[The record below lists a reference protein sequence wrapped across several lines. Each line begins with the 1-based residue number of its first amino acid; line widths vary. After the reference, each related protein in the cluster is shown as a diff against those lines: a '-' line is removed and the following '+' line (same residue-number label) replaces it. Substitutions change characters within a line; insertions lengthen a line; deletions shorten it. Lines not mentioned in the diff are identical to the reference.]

1 MAYERG
7 TKKESRLVQS
17 SVAAG
22 LPQAKHPPRAHPAG
36 RRDLPEGVWQTWAR
50 TGSRRK
56 KEAKRQASTRSGSAR
71 SVTSIGRSRSQHSQS
86 ERPNGT
92 ISLAASFRA
101 GGSARGTMK
110 FAVHVAKE
118 ASSVKITRGP
128 DAGRF
133 VWDVVVERANKES
146 DLSHSAVTNFSSLSP
161 AIYQIFRK
169 VQAQQPAWIGNC
181 VILLLPSADK
191 RLAQCALPPGGL
203 GKVPISKLAES
214 VLDNWSPRRSVEH
227 SLTPAQNSK
236 RRRSPHVGTT
246 VSQSRSFCSC
256 SDEKL
261 LMSNT
266 YMRFVFSPMIHPSQ
280 ASAREAD
287 PQTQVVENGSFAE
300 VCEGR
305 ACSSLADEDC
315 CGAQDAER

>member
-1 MAYERG
+1 MGLKASIG
-7 TKKESRLVQS
+7 
-17 SVAAG
+17 SVG
-22 LPQAKHPPRAHPAG
+22 LLLELRKGPIPH
-36 RRDLPEGVWQTWAR
+36 RR
-50 TGSRRK
+50 GSRRRVHSYPLGDDDGGIVCGLRARH
-56 KEAKRQASTRSGSAR
+56 EEGESAGTSSST
-71 SVTSIGRSRSQHSQS
+71 
-86 ERPNGT
+86 
-92 ISLAASFRA
+92 
-101 GGSARGTMK
+101 GGSARGTTAMK
-110 FAVHVAKE
+110 FAVHLVAKE

-146 DLSHSAVTNFSSLSP
+146 DLSHSAATNFSSLSP

-169 VQAQQPAWIGNC
+169 VQAQHPAWIVDC

-261 LMSNT
+261 LMSNNLHAV
-266 YMRFVFSPMIHPSQ
+266 RVFSNDSPKSSQ
-280 ASAREAD
+280 CPRSGSPNASCRKRL
-287 PQTQVVENGSFAE
+287 V
-300 VCEGR
+300 R
-305 ACSSLADEDC
+305 
-315 CGAQDAER
+315 

>member
-1 MAYERG
+1 MGLKASIG
-7 TKKESRLVQS
+7 
-17 SVAAG
+17 SVG
-22 LPQAKHPPRAHPAG
+22 LLLELRKGPRPQ
-36 RRDLPEGVWQTWAR
+36 RR
-50 TGSRRK
+50 GSRRRVHSYPLGDDDGSIVCGLRARH
-56 KEAKRQASTRSGSAR
+56 EEGEPAGTSSST
-71 SVTSIGRSRSQHSQS
+71 
-86 ERPNGT
+86 
-92 ISLAASFRA
+92 

-110 FAVHVAKE
+110 FAVQVAKE

-146 DLSHSAVTNFSSLSP
+146 DLSHSAATNFSSLSP

-169 VQAQQPAWIGNC
+169 VQAQHPAWIVDC

-203 GKVPISKLAES
+203 GKVPISKLAEA
-214 VLDNWSPRRSVEH
+214 VLDNWSPWRSVDH

-261 LMSNT
+261 LMSNNH
-266 YMRFVFSPMIHPSQ
+266 MQFVFSPMIHPSQ

-305 ACSSLADEDC
+305 ACCCLADEDC
-315 CGAQDAER
+315 CGAQDAVR